1 MTKDD
6 NEVDINFVEDDFEYS
21 RDTYYE
27 LLEKGKEGL
36 NLMMDVARESEH
48 PRAFE
53 VLSAMIKQMSE
64 VNDKLMDLQKKKT
77 ELEKPKA
84 QAQGKLTQ
92 NNVFFGST
100 SDLQRMLSGQT
111 EVIDNEPESE
121 NS

>member
-1 MTKDD
+1 MTKDN

-92 NNVFFGST
+92 NNMFFGST